1 MFYVIIHLQKNKKGM
16 KMEVFIGFA
25 IVILFIGFVIKTVS
39 KSNFKSDVNIKNS
52 QNDYAEYNPINP
64 AFSDD
69 FTSK

>member
-1 MFYVIIHLQKNKKGM
+1 
-16 KMEVFIGFA
+16 MEVFIGFA

>member
-1 MFYVIIHLQKNKKGM
+1 
-16 KMEVFIGFA
+16 MEVFIGFA
-25 IVILFIGFVIKTVS
+25 VVILFISFVIKTAS
-39 KSNFKSDVNIKNS
+39 TDSFKSDVNIKNS